1 MRLNTIEQKSDRF
14 FISITFEDEIKEQQ
28 WLKTVIDFFKESG
41 LQVNCEITDLDTGCH
56 SYEEFFETNYYLY
69 DRLTTISL
77 FAFDLTNQQ
86 ICDVVNNWGFYSI
99 DAIFALGS
107 VNDVNELKKE
117 RINLET
123 VFLKM
128 PIVVRQVLDTTVDIT
143 IDSTYKTDLMQMI
156 SNSI

>member
-1 MRLNTIEQKSDRF
+1 MRLNTIERKSDRF

-28 WLKTVIDFFKESG
+28 WLRTVIDFFKKSG
-41 LQVNCEITDLDTGCH
+41 LQVNCEITDLDTICR

-86 ICDVVNNWGFYSI
+86 IYDVVSNWGFYSI

-107 VNDVNELKKE
+107 INADKLKKE
-117 RINLET
+117 RMNIEPAFLE
-123 VFLKM
+123 M
-128 PIVVRQVLDTTVDIT
+128 PVIFRQVLDTTVDIT
-143 IDSTYKTDLMQMI
+143 IDSVYKTDLMQII
-156 SNSI
+156 SNAI